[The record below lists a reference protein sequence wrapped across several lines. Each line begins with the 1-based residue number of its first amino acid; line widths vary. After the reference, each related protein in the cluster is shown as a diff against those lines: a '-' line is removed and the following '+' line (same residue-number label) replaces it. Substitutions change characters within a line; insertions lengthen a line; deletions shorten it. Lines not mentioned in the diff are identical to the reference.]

1 MCFGGGPD
9 IPKTEIEYEKQ
20 DYGPLPSLRTGETVD
35 RSGPSYQSIRRGS
48 KVRSLLMPMGMN
60 NG

>member
-9 IPKTEIEYEKQ
+9 IPVTKIEYEKE
-20 DYGPLPSLRTGETVD
+20 DYGPLPSLRTGETVA
-35 RSGPSYQSIRRGS
+35 RSGPSYQSVRKGS
-48 KVRSLLMPMGMN
+48 KVRSLLMPMGMS